1 MEPEELPHAIT
12 PRTPCS
18 THPLPTRGEVP
29 NQQLQ
34 PLARGELAT
43 RAPVFRGL
51 HVAGAHTRAP
61 FRAYVLQALHRL
73 AQLRVQALLVY
84 VPSPPFL
91 PLFFNNI
98 DISSYQWT
106 QKKKYYAFV
115 CLLI

>member
-12 PRTPCS
+12 PRTPSS

-51 HVAGAHTRAP
+51 HVAGAHARAP

-73 AQLRVQALLVY
+73 AQLRVQALRVY
-84 VPSPPFL
+84 LPSPPFL
-91 PLFFNNI
+91 PLFF
-98 DISSYQWT
+98 
-106 QKKKYYAFV
+106 
-115 CLLI
+115 